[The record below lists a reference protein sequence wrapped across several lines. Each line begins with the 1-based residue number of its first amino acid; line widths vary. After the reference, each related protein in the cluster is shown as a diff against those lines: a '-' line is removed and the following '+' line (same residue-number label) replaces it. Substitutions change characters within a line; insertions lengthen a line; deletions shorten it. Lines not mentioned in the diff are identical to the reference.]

1 MSTLN
6 LQFSTYELKITFESN
21 QTESNQTESNQ
32 TESNPIKSILICHV
46 EFYTYFFRNAFAYNV
61 AYCGWNFLTINNT
74 KKRSIQFV
82 LNFL

>member
-1 MSTLN
+1 MSTPN

-21 QTESNQTESNQ
+21 
-32 TESNPIKSILICHV
+32 PIKSILICHV
-46 EFYTYFFRNAFAYNV
+46 EFYNYFFRNAFAYNV

-82 LNFL
+82 LNFLKK

>member
-1 MSTLN
+1 MSTPN

-21 QTESNQTESNQ
+21 QTESN
-32 TESNPIKSILICHV
+32 PIKSILIFHV

-82 LNFL
+82 LNFLKK